1 MRMPICIL
9 TADDKPLNAL
19 ITARIISVKVTDNRA
34 DEADQLEISLDDSDG
49 ALDFPKRG
57 VKINCKL
64 GWRGNSLHDKGDFI
78 VDECGWGGPADT
90 LTIRAS
96 AANFKSNIKTEKS
109 KSFHQKKLGEI
120 AQSIAN
126 SNKLKLNITNEL
138 ANIKIQHIDQTNESD
153 LNFLRRLAKQNSAE
167 MTIKK
172 GQLLIFK
179 AGSGLT
185 ASGKK
190 LQAIT
195 ITKHHGD
202 QYDYS
207 EEDRDSD
214 YTGVSAS
221 YTDHGKATE
230 KRVTSGN
237 PEVRGSGDDANTK
250 TKVLKGTFASKDE
263 AQRAADAAMSEKQRQ
278 MAKFTFNTAYGIPEV
293 STETPVILSGFKKQI
308 DQLKWIVAKATHEY
322 SENGFTTDLE
332 MEASV

>member
-1 MRMPICIL
+1 MRTPICIL
-9 TADDKPLNAL
+9 TADDKPLNVH

-49 ALDFPKRG
+49 ALELPKRG
-57 VKINCKL
+57 VKINCKF
-64 GWRGNSLHDKGDFI
+64 GWRGGSLHDKGDFT
-78 VDECGWGGPADT
+78 VDECSWGGPTDT

-96 AANFKSNIKTEKS
+96 AADFKSGIKSAKS
-109 KSFHQKKLGEI
+109 KSFHGKTLGEI
-120 AQSIAN
+120 ANSIAN
-126 SNKLKLNITNEL
+126 ANKLKLNISKEL
-138 ANIKIQHIDQTNESD
+138 SDISIQHIDQTNESD
-153 LNFLRRLAKQNSAE
+153 MNFLKRLSKQNGAE

-172 GQLLIFK
+172 GKLLIFK

-185 ASGKK
+185 ASGKP
-190 LQAIT
+190 LASIT
-195 ITKHHGD
+195 LTKRTGD
-202 QYDYS
+202 QYNYS

-221 YTDHGKATE
+221 YTDHGKATK
-230 KRVTSGN
+230 KRVTSGKT
-237 PEVRGSGDDANTK
+237 EVRGGGNDPNTK
-250 TKVLKGTFASKDE
+250 TKALKGTFASKEE

-293 STETPVILSGFKKQI
+293 STETPIILSGFKKQI

-322 SENGFTTDLE
+322 SGNGFTTDLE

>member
-1 MRMPICIL
+1 MRTPICIL
-9 TADDKPLNAL
+9 TANDKPLNAL

-57 VKINCKL
+57 VKINCKF
-64 GWRGNSLHDKGDFI
+64 GWRGHSMHDKGDFI

-120 AQSIAN
+120 AKSIASAN
-126 SNKLKLNITNEL
+126 NLKLNINNEL
-138 ANIKIQHIDQTNESD
+138 AKINIQHIDQTNESD
-153 LNFLRRLAKQNSAE
+153 LNFLRRLAQQNGAE
-167 MTIKK
+167 MTVKK

-190 LQAIT
+190 LPSIT
-195 ITKHHGD
+195 ITKNDGD

-214 YTGVSAS
+214 YTGVSAR
-221 YTDHGKATE
+221 YTDHGKATK

-237 PEVRGSGDDANTK
+237 PEVKGGGDDANTK

-263 AQRAADAAMSEKQRQ
+263 AQRAADAEMSKKQRQ
-278 MAKFTFNTAYGIPEV
+278 KAKFTFNTAYGIPEV
-293 STETPVILSGFKKQI
+293 STETPVTLLGFKKQI
-308 DQLKWIVAKATHEY
+308 DQLKWIVSKATHDY
-322 SENGFTTDLE
+322 SSSGFKTDLE
-332 MEASV
+332 LEASV